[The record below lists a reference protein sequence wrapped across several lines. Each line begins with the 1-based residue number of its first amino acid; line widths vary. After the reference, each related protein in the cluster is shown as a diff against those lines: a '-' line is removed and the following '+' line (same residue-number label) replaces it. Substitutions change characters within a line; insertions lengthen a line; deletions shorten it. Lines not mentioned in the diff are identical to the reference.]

1 MGVAAGHHRLAQPL
15 PQPEGQLLGA
25 LTVLG
30 DVLAVQVQKIKA
42 HQQLRRQVG
51 DVPAVPEGVPRPH
64 QDRVFGKEF
73 QQLRRREE
81 PVFGLVRLQ
90 AAVHLPDGLHRA
102 DAQHMPAFRNVG
114 LHAGKNAQSARVFKY
129 IGVPVLFAPRFDVAV
144 KGVELLGVEMLGQAD
159 GVQAGAARLAQ
170 QPVGVFGGE
179 RQIFCQL
186 PMCVK
191 IHVHSVVPLRAR
203 WKAKRRRRPRQTT
216 APGTADRCSSL

>member
-15 PQPEGQLLGA
+15 PQPEGQLLSA
-25 LTVLG
+25 LAVLG

-51 DVPAVPEGVPRPH
+51 DVPARAERVARSH
-64 QDRVFGKEF
+64 QDRVFVKKF
-73 QQLRRREE
+73 KQLFRREE
-81 PVFGLVRLQ
+81 PVLCLVRLQ
-90 AAVHLPDGLHRA
+90 AAVQLPDSLHRA
-102 DAQHMPAFRNVG
+102 GAQDVASLRDVG
-114 LHAGKNAQSARVFKY
+114 LHAGKNLQPACIFKD
-129 IGVPVLFAPRFDVAV
+129 IGVPAFLAPRLDVAV

-170 QPVGVFGGE
+170 QPVGIFGGE